1 SYVPM
6 PGLSEDRVR
15 LLAIVHALKAIGIRV
30 KNWKNFLNGDAA
42 SGETLNQV
50 NPPSVEVQVFA
61 FGRDLQLIPQRHL
74 TELDGTVPLFLV
86 EACEYLSQHLHTEGL
101 FRKTGSVGRIR
112 ALKADVEQ
120 GVQIFSPPCVAS
132 LQPCDVTSLLKQFLR
147 ELPNPLIPPELQGPL
162 CQAQTF
168 EPRHEQQDRRHRA
181 TLLLTA
187 LLPPAHARTLRYF
200 CSFLSQV
207 AQRCAENRMEVGNLA
222 VVMAPNLLQCPAQ
235 PSKLTV
241 HTERELDHQAAVV
254 KALILHADG
263 IGVVPSFV
271 LDTLGAVERN
281 ESSSPADGATFSKI
295 TGLGVYRSLRRQRRK
310 SVGEIFV
317 DALSKLKPG
326 RTHTGPSVYVEA
338 VLVGQPLSKSHT
350 PSSKSPTP
358 QSPSAVK
365 RKASEETVLEVDGSA
380 KKRRSL
386 HDLREDGQTVC
397 SHSPEGSPH
406 AKKNI
411 KEDPHPS
418 VSKRRSQIRGHRKS
432 HRPPVPERSV
442 HRRKRSLRFFSMS
455 SSSNSSMAPSVS
467 PCSDCEES
475 LSAGKKLQD
484 RSDSAM
490 GASLSVPFILIDEPG
505 TVIIGS
511 EVDDDPDLL
520 NCSFAEKPDDVLP
533 PESAETLRDLQ
544 GSEEPCDDQWVLLH
558 NASSEVVVDYEVLQ
572 TGNQCEPR
580 EVAGSSG
587 PRHPVQMNG
596 KNIQPNLETQQ
607 RLSRS
612 RRGSRPRRSISM
624 PEVSLEH
631 CADDVQL
638 HSEAGSQEAAFANSG
653 WAASV
658 SAAVS
663 AAGGKRAKGE
673 EKEGCEPELGPAM
686 LDEGKKD
693 KTANPELGLKRRQQR
708 LSVVERLRGFGALA
722 VLLRTPRPPPQLG
735 PVRATVRLR
744 RQGARRFS
752 RSFSQEEVPELLAEP
767 SSHRPEQTKQAF
779 VELSDTRADPFAE
792 STDEGFQDAAACVVH
807 GLETPALHSPPDQ
820 SPTPED
826 QTLIGSETLEEEQ
839 HIQSKVLSL
848 SLTCMRFLEQQC
860 HIANQETCSNVLSWS
875 PGDSKFYMQHDV
887 FTPSDQQMEPPS
899 PPVYPCSFTALKAE
913 PLSPLYTSY
922 TDQCPEP
929 DPSPPYEASPCT
941 DIACLSYDGLI
952 SINSSMSEKFSLDLS
967 PAAFQFR
974 SQGSRRRYR
983 NSPRWHSHEA
993 RLAAWKPSPF

>member
-1 SYVPM
+1 M

-42 SGETLNQV
+42 SGETLNQ
-50 NPPSVEVQVFA
+50 EVQVFA

-254 KALILHADG
+254 KALILHADR

-326 RTHTGPSVYVEA
+326 RTHTGPS
-338 VLVGQPLSKSHT
+338 PLSKSHT

-380 KKRRSL
+380 KKRYNPF
-386 HDLREDGQTVC
+386 REAACSSVQCCSALLPEEFGFDHVGLFFVSMSFSGEPNVVC
-397 SHSPEGSPH
+397 SL
-406 AKKNI
+406 
-411 KEDPHPS
+411 
-418 VSKRRSQIRGHRKS
+418 
-432 HRPPVPERSV
+432 RPPVPEGSV

-455 SSSNSSMAPSVS
+455 SSSNSSMVS
-467 PCSDCEES
+467 PEYCWLLKAFPSRLGS
-475 LSAGKKLQD
+475 
-484 RSDSAM
+484 
-490 GASLSVPFILIDEPG
+490 PFFLA
-505 TVIIGS
+505 VIIGS

-663 AAGGKRAKGE
+663 AAGGKQAKGE

-839 HIQSKVLSL
+839 HIQVGGPEL
-848 SLTCMRFLEQQC
+848 LTDPQSACVHAPLVQSPQSEFDLHEVLEQQC
-860 HIANQETCSNVLSWS
+860 HIANQETCSKVLSWS

-887 FTPSDQQMEPPS
+887 FTPSDQQMEPPNFF
-899 PPVYPCSFTALKAE
+899 CLFLKEKKTLE
-913 PLSPLYTSY
+913 PNN
-922 TDQCPEP
+922 QAIE
-929 DPSPPYEASPCT
+929 
-941 DIACLSYDGLI
+941 
-952 SINSSMSEKFSLDLS
+952 
-967 PAAFQFR
+967 
-974 SQGSRRRYR
+974 
-983 NSPRWHSHEA
+983 
-993 RLAAWKPSPF
+993 